1 MKKMIMIFI
10 LFAVCSCRMSYPFFG
25 EVLVFRRELLPV
37 LSDCYLLLKPQ
48 GNYEIYF
55 KSKDGISE
63 MGKWERQNDTLILK
77 LEVTYD
83 YASDSLF
90 FASDWKQVY
99 VIERNCLKDVT
110 CYAPVGEI
118 GGRKLYD
125 EINLNYNLI
134 RYNVKCN
141 LLKLI
146 PKSE

>member
-1 MKKMIMIFI
+1 MIIIFI
-10 LFAVCSCRMSYPFFG
+10 LFAVCSCRMSYPFSG

-37 LSDCYLLLKPQ
+37 LSDCYLFLKPQ

-83 YASDSLF
+83 YALDTLF
-90 FASDWKQVY
+90 FTSDWKQVY
-99 VIERNCLKDVT
+99 VIERDCLKDVT
-110 CYAPVGEI
+110 RYAPLGDI
-118 GGRKLYD
+118 GRMKLYD
-125 EINLNYNLI
+125 EINLDYKLI
-134 RYNVKCN
+134 RYNVKRN